1 VIISA
6 ISQSLW
12 LGHVRA
18 RIVKEVWHRNL
29 VAPVHTEKYARGPD
43 FWVGSVKMATTT
55 DERILDVKDLRTY
68 FYTQEGEVKAVDGLT
83 YHINK
88 GESVGLVGESACG
101 KSVSALSILRL
112 IPYPPGIIVG
122 GEIFFQGQDL
132 LKSSESEMRHI
143 RGNRIAMIFQE
154 PTTSLNPVLTV
165 KRQISEA
172 LELHR
177 GMDKEASLQE
187 TIRLLK
193 LVGIPDAEQRAQD
206 YPFQFSG
213 GMQQRIMIAMALS
226 CDPSLLIADEPTTSV
241 DVTVQ
246 AQLLEILAELRD
258 RLGTAV
264 LIITHNMG
272 VVARY
277 VDRVQVMYAG
287 RLVESA
293 ATDELYGNPKH
304 PYTIGLLASVPRL
317 DSERKKS
324 LRVITGLPPNLARL
338 PGGCAFHPRCEYAM
352 DRCRVEAPV
361 LEDIGGNHL
370 RACFYDADKLH
381 KY

>member
-1 VIISA
+1 
-6 ISQSLW
+6 
-12 LGHVRA
+12 
-18 RIVKEVWHRNL
+18 
-29 VAPVHTEKYARGPD
+29 
-43 FWVGSVKMATTT
+43 MTTT
-55 DERILDVKDLRTY
+55 NGEKVLEVKDLRTY
-68 FYTQEGEVKAVDGLT
+68 FYTQEGEVKAVDGLS
-83 YHINK
+83 YYVNK

-122 GEIFFQGQDL
+122 GEIVFQGRDL
-132 LKSSESEMRHI
+132 LKASEEDMRHI
-143 RGNRIAMIFQE
+143 RGNDVAMIFQE

-177 GMDKEASLQE
+177 GMDKEASLEE
-187 TIRLLK
+187 TIRLLR
-193 LVGIPDAEQRAQD
+193 LVGIPDAERRAND

-226 CDPSLLIADEPTTSV
+226 CDPALLIADEPTTSV

-246 AQLLEILAELRD
+246 AQLLEIIADLRN

-264 LIITHNMG
+264 IVITHNLG

-277 VDRVQVMYAG
+277 VDRVNVMYAG
-287 RLVESA
+287 RLVESGP
-293 ATDELYGNPKH
+293 TDEIYGDPKH

-317 DSERKKS
+317 DSDRKKT
-324 LRVITGLPPNLARL
+324 LRVIQGLPPNLARL
-338 PGGCAFHPRCEYAM
+338 PGGCSFHPRCDYAM
-352 DRCRVEAPV
+352 PQCKEETPE
-361 LEDIGGNHL
+361 LEQVGENHL
-370 RACFYDADKLH
+370 RACFLDVKKL
-381 KY
+381 KK

>member
-1 VIISA
+1 MTTA
-6 ISQSLW
+6 
-12 LGHVRA
+12 
-18 RIVKEVWHRNL
+18 VKD
-29 VAPVHTEKYARGPD
+29 EK
-43 FWVGSVKMATTT
+43 VL
-55 DERILDVKDLRTY
+55 EIKDLRTY
-68 FYTQEGEVKAVDGLT
+68 FYTQEGELRAVDGFS
-83 YHINK
+83 YYVNK

-122 GEIFFQGQDL
+122 GEIFFQGKDL
-132 LKSSESEMRHI
+132 LKATEVEMRHI

-177 GMDKEASLQE
+177 SMDKNESLQE

-193 LVGIPDAEQRAQD
+193 LVGIPDAEKRAND

-226 CDPSLLIADEPTTSV
+226 CNPSLLICDEPTTSL

-246 AQLLEILAELRD
+246 AQLLEIIDDLRT
-258 RLGTAV
+258 RFGTSV
-264 LIITHNMG
+264 ITITHNLG
-272 VVARY
+272 IVARY
-277 VDRVQVMYAG
+277 VDRVNVMYAG
-287 RLVESA
+287 KMVETA
-293 ATDELYGNPKH
+293 PTEELYANPCH

-317 DSERKKS
+317 DMSKRKS
-324 LRVITGLPPNLARL
+324 LRIIKGLPPNLAHL
-338 PGGCAFHPRCEYAM
+338 PGGCSFHPRCEWAIPKCHEEY
-352 DRCRVEAPV
+352 PP
-361 LEDIGGNHL
+361 LEKVGDNHY
-370 RACFYDADKLH
+370 RACFYELSKL
-381 KY
+381 KKQ